1 MKKSDNY
8 LWFVQ
13 KRLKYLQKLIPI
25 LGTILNQYPVGGIAL
40 FSQNVVSPE
49 QLSELTSNFQ
59 AISKIPL
66 FIGIDEE
73 GGTVARIANSKNFN
87 VTKFS
92 NMESIGST
100 GDTNNAYNVGKTI
113 GTYLKEYGI
122 NLDFAPVSDVNT
134 NPNNPVIGKRA
145 FGNEPNLVSKMVNS
159 AILGFHESGIMTSIK
174 HFPGHGDTQGDT
186 HKGTVTVSK
195 TWEEMLNCEII
206 PFKENLEN
214 TDMVM
219 VAHISTPNVT
229 TDGLPSSLSSEM
241 INGKLRQELGY
252 NGVVITDSFEM
263 EAITNNYSEEDAI
276 IKSLQAGTDIILMP
290 NNYIKAFNKV
300 KQAIENRDLTE
311 ERINESVLRILNLKE
326 KYNLL

>member
-263 EAITNNYSEEDAI
+263 EACR
-276 IKSLQAGTDIILMP
+276 
-290 NNYIKAFNKV
+290 FF
-300 KQAIENRDLTE
+300 
-311 ERINESVLRILNLKE
+311 
-326 KYNLL
+326 